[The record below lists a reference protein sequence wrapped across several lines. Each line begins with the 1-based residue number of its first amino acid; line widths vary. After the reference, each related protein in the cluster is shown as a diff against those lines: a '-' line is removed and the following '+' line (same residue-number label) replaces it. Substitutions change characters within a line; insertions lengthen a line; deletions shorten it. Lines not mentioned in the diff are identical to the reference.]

1 MNSERTTTGKEEE
14 NVGKA
19 FKITESKFGVSP
31 CVYYRK
37 GLCFRKQRN

>member
-1 MNSERTTTGKEEE
+1 MNSERTTGEEE

-37 GLCFRKQRN
+37 RLSFRKQRN